1 MKQELAVKTEHL
13 HGTTLAGKVQMCLVG
28 TESIKQ
34 KINFQITLLH
44 FENGKNNLNSN
55 LEPINQLI
63 NEPKKT
69 ALRKIENLKLV
80 SDMLLINRNTFF

>member
-1 MKQELAVKTEHL
+1 MKQEVAVKTEHL

-44 FENGKNNLNSN
+44 FEN

-63 NEPKKT
+63 NEPKKN